1 MFFEQIEKFQCL
13 LLSTGQGA
21 SCGILRIH
29 VGTCHVSQNVSKSQP
44 TLEYNIFK
52 NQTCLISR
60 TIPPTHQMPY
70 GAGTTVRTPVQIIL
84 LYISF
89 LWPPV
94 NSNIGFGGTRLGLI
108 NVKLLEGSCFQMVNC
123 EGLAT

>member
-13 LLSTGQGA
+13 SLSTAQ
-21 SCGILRIH
+21 SPSRGILKIH
-29 VGTCHVSQNVSKSQP
+29 VGTCHVSQNVSESQS

-70 GAGTTVRTPVQIIL
+70 GAGNTVRTPVQIIL
-84 LYISF
+84 YISL

-94 NSNIGFGGTRLGLI
+94 IRVPNEKKMHPDFFNGFHHQWVC
-108 NVKLLEGSCFQMVNC
+108 ND
-123 EGLAT
+123 

>member
-13 LLSTGQGA
+13 SLSTAQGP
-21 SCGILRIH
+21 SRGILRIH
-29 VGTCHVSQNVSKSQP
+29 VGTCHVSQNVSESQS

-84 LYISF
+84 YISL

-94 NSNIGFGGTRLGLI
+94 QSNSPVAFFSDNKTG
-108 NVKLLEGSCFQMVNC
+108 
-123 EGLAT
+123 